1 MYILV
6 KSIIKVIYLEEI
18 LKLKK
23 KYDITYH
30 ILHIEHVLYVTYF
43 LNIYLFVCACINIT
57 TTVVTDVVN

>member
-6 KSIIKVIYLEEI
+6 KSIIKVICLEEI
-18 LKLKK
+18 
-23 KYDITYH
+23 
-30 ILHIEHVLYVTYF
+30 ILRIIYCILNMFCMLSIYF